1 MVAQKQPTGA
11 GHKGVYHSRAAKRG
25 VYDYPV
31 TPETLAEKVLSAAR
45 AAFEAFD
52 LDTAVLPAHTAV
64 ERPRDPKH
72 GDYASNIALQTAKK
86 AGTNPR
92 ALAEKIAELL
102 AATEGV
108 AKVDIAGP
116 GFLNITL
123 DAAAAGEIAGKIVV
137 AGTTYGTN
145 NSMEGV
151 LANLEFVSANPTG
164 PIHAGGVRWAA
175 MGDSLARVMR
185 ASGAK
190 LTSEYYV
197 NDAGAQVDHFAG
209 SLLARAKGEP
219 TPENGYVGEY
229 IDDIAADVLKRRP
242 DALEAEDPFS
252 VFKTVGLEL
261 MLEDIKTTLADFHTH
276 FDVFF
281 SEKGLHERGELD
293 KAVERLSQLGH
304 VYEADGATW
313 LRTTEFGDDKD
324 RVLKNSKGAWTY
336 FASDCAYYLDKRERG
351 FDKLVLMLGA
361 DHHGYV
367 GRMQA
372 ISQAFGDEPGTLEIL
387 IGQFVNLLKNG
398 EPFRLSKRAGNV
410 ITLNDVVEAV
420 GVDAAR
426 YAMTRYS
433 ADSTIDLDIEVWT
446 KHSNDNPVYYVQYA
460 HSRTHGVL
468 RNAVDRGVEKGDSY
482 DASLLADQRE
492 SDLLKALAE
501 FPAVVAT
508 AAELREP
515 HRVARYAE
523 ELAGAWHRFQNSGL
537 RILPYP
543 DEEATP
549 LNVARLWLTDATRV
563 ALANALGLLGVSAPE
578 RM

>member
-1 MVAQKQPTGA
+1 M
-11 GHKGVYHSRAAKRG
+11 
-25 VYDYPV
+25 
-31 TPETLAEKVLSAAR
+31 TPETLAEKVLSATR
-45 AAFEAFD
+45 AAFEALA
-52 LDTAVLPAHTAV
+52 LDAAVLPAVTAV

-72 GDYASNIALQTAKK
+72 GDYASNIAMQTAKK

-92 ALAEKIAELL
+92 ALAEKIAEHL
-102 AATEGV
+102 AGTEGV

-123 DAAAAGEIAGKIVV
+123 DAAAAGEIAGKIVI

-145 NSMEGV
+145 DSMEGV
-151 LANLEFVSANPTG
+151 FANLEFVSANPTG

-190 LTSEYYV
+190 LTAEYYV
-197 NDAGAQVDHFAG
+197 NDAGAQIDHFAG

-229 IDDIAADVLKRRP
+229 IDEIAADVLTRRP
-242 DALEAEDPFS
+242 DALEADEPVE
-252 VFKTVGLEL
+252 VFRTVGLDL
-261 MLEDIKTTLADFHTH
+261 MISDIKSTLADFRTH

-281 SEKGLHERGELD
+281 SEKGLHDRGELD
-293 KAVERLSQLGH
+293 KAVERLTELGH
-304 VYEADGATW
+304 VFESEGALW

-324 RVLKNSKGAWTY
+324 RVLKNSKGGWTY
-336 FASDCAYYLDKRERG
+336 FAADCAYYLDKRERG
-351 FDKLVLMLGA
+351 FGKLVLMLGA

-387 IGQFVNLLKNG
+387 IGQFVNLMRDG

-433 ADSTIDLDIEVWT
+433 ADSTIDLDIELWT
-446 KHSNDNPVYYVQYA
+446 KHSSDNPVYYVQYA

-468 RNAVDRGVEKGDSY
+468 RNATERGVEKGDAY
-482 DASLLADQRE
+482 DASLLTHPRE

-501 FPAVVAT
+501 FPSVVAT

-523 ELAGAWHRFQNSGL
+523 ELAAAYHRFQHDC
-537 RILPYP
+537 RVLPVG
-543 DEEATP
+543 DEAPTD
-549 LNVARLWLTDATRV
+549 LNRARLWVVDATRV
-563 ALANALGLLGVSAPE
+563 VLANALGLLGVSAPE

>member
-1 MVAQKQPTGA
+1 
-11 GHKGVYHSRAAKRG
+11 
-25 VYDYPV
+25 V
-31 TPETLAEKVLSAAR
+31 TPETLAEKVLSATR
-45 AAFEAFD
+45 AAFEALA
-52 LDTAVLPAHTAV
+52 LDDAVLPTQTAV

-92 ALAEKIAELL
+92 ALAEKIAEHL
-102 AATEGV
+102 AATAGV

-123 DAAAAGEIAGKIVV
+123 DAAAAGEIAGKIVA
-137 AGTTYGTN
+137 AGTSYGTN

-151 LANLEFVSANPTG
+151 YANLEFVSANPTG

-190 LTSEYYV
+190 LTAEYYV

-242 DALEAEDPFS
+242 DALEADDPFE
-252 VFKTVGLEL
+252 VFKTAGLEL
-261 MLEDIKTTLADFHTH
+261 MLEDIKSTLADFHTH

-281 SEKGLHERGELD
+281 SEKSLHDRGELD
-293 KAVERLSQLGH
+293 KALERLAELGH
-304 VYEADGATW
+304 VFEADGATW

-336 FASDCAYYLDKRERG
+336 FAADCAYYLDKRERG
-351 FDKLVLMLGA
+351 FEKLVLMLGA

-387 IGQFVNLLKNG
+387 IGQFVNLLKDG
-398 EPFRLSKRAGNV
+398 EPFRLSKRAGNM

-426 YAMTRYS
+426 YAMTRNS
-433 ADSTIDLDIEVWT
+433 ADSTIDLDIDVWT
-446 KHSNDNPVYYVQYA
+446 KHSSDNPVYYVQYA
-460 HSRTHGVL
+460 HARTSGVL
-468 RNAVDRGVEKGDSY
+468 RNAAERGVEKGESY
-482 DASLLADQRE
+482 DAALLTHPRE

-508 AAELREP
+508 AADLREP
-515 HRVARYAE
+515 HRIARYAE
-523 ELAGAWHRFQNSGL
+523 ELAAAYHRFQHDC
-537 RILPYP
+537 RVLPFP
-543 DEEATP
+543 DEDTTP
-549 LNVARLWLTDATRV
+549 VNQARLWIVDATRV
-563 ALANALGLLGVSAPE
+563 VLANALGLLGVSAPE

>member
-1 MVAQKQPTGA
+1 M
-11 GHKGVYHSRAAKRG
+11 
-25 VYDYPV
+25 
-31 TPETLAEKVLSAAR
+31 TPETLAEKVLSATR
-45 AAFEAFD
+45 AAFEALG
-52 LDTAVLPAHTAV
+52 LDTDVLPAHTAV

-92 ALAEKIAELL
+92 ALAEKIAEHL
-102 AATEGV
+102 AANDGV
-108 AKVDIAGP
+108 AEVELAGP

-137 AGTTYGTN
+137 AGTTYGGN

-190 LTSEYYV
+190 LTAEYYV

-229 IDDIAADVLKRRP
+229 IDDIAADVLARRP
-242 DALEAEDPFS
+242 DALAAEDPHS

-281 SEKGLHERGELD
+281 SEKGLHDRGELD
-293 KAVERLSQLGH
+293 TALERLTQLGH

-387 IGQFVNLLKNG
+387 IGQFVNLLKDG

-433 ADSTIDLDIEVWT
+433 ADSTIDLDIELWT
-446 KHSNDNPVYYVQYA
+446 KHSSDNPVYYVQYA

-468 RNAVDRGVEKGDSY
+468 RNAAERGVDKGDSY
-482 DASLLADQRE
+482 DAALLTHPRE

-523 ELAGAWHRFQNSGL
+523 ELAAAYHRFQHDC
-537 RILPYP
+537 RVLPVG
-543 DEEATP
+543 DEEPTD
-549 LNVARLWLTDATRV
+549 LNRARLWVVDATRTV
-563 ALANALGLLGVSAPE
+563 LANALGLLGVSAPE

>member
-1 MVAQKQPTGA
+1 M
-11 GHKGVYHSRAAKRG
+11 
-25 VYDYPV
+25 
-31 TPETLAEKVLSAAR
+31 TPETLAEKVLSATR
-45 AAFEAFD
+45 EAFEALG
-52 LDTAVLPAHTAV
+52 LDATVLPAQTAV

-92 ALAEKIAELL
+92 ALAEKVSELL
-102 AATEGV
+102 AAADGV

-123 DAAAAGEIAGKIVV
+123 DAAAAAGIAGKIVA
-137 AGTTYGTN
+137 AGAAYGTN

-151 LANLEFVSANPTG
+151 YANLEFVSANPTG
-164 PIHAGGVRWAA
+164 PIHAGGTRWAA
-175 MGDSLARVMR
+175 LGDALARIMR

-190 LTSEYYV
+190 LTTEYYV
-197 NDAGAQVDHFAG
+197 NDAGAQIDHFAA

-219 TPENGYVGEY
+219 TPENGYVGAY
-229 IDDIAADVLKRRP
+229 IDEIAADVLKERP
-242 DALEAEDPFS
+242 DALQSEDPYE
-252 VFKTVGLEL
+252 VFKTAGLDL
-261 MLEDIKTTLADFHTH
+261 MLKDIQATLADFGTH

-281 SEKGLHERGELD
+281 SEKGMHDRGEVEN
-293 KAVERLSQLGH
+293 AVQRLSDLGH
-304 VYEADGATW
+304 VYEADGAVW

-351 FDKLVLMLGA
+351 FAKLIFMLGA

-372 ISQAFGDEPGTLEIL
+372 ISRAFGDEPGTMEIL
-387 IGQFVNLLKNG
+387 IGQFVNLLNNG
-398 EPFRLSKRAGNV
+398 EPVRLSKRAGTI

-426 YAMTRYS
+426 YALTRYS
-433 ADSTIDLDIEVWT
+433 ADSTIDLDIELWT
-446 KHSNDNPVYYVQYA
+446 KHGNENPVYYVQYA
-460 HSRTHGVL
+460 HARTSAVL
-468 RNAVDRGVEKGDSY
+468 RNAAERGVDKGESY
-482 DASLLADQRE
+482 DAALLTHERE

-501 FPAVVAT
+501 FPAVVAS

-523 ELAGAWHRFQNSGL
+523 ELAGAYHRFQHDC
-537 RILPYP
+537 RVLPFP
-543 DEEATP
+543 DEEATD
-549 LNVARLWLTDATRV
+549 LNRARLWVVDATRTV
-563 ALANALGLLGVSAPE
+563 LANALALLGVSAPE

>member
-1 MVAQKQPTGA
+1 MRKP
-11 GHKGVYHSRAAKRG
+11 G
-25 VYDYPV
+25 VYDYRV
-31 TPETLAEKVLSAAR
+31 TPETLAEKVLSATR
-45 AAFEAFD
+45 EAFEALG
-52 LDTAVLPAHTAV
+52 LDAAVLPTRTAV
-64 ERPRDPKH
+64 ERPRDSKH

-92 ALAEKIAELL
+92 ALAEKISELL
-102 AATEGV
+102 AAADGI

-123 DAAAAGEIAGKIVV
+123 DAAAAGEIAGKIVA
-137 AGTTYGTN
+137 AGDAYGTN

-151 LANLEFVSANPTG
+151 YANLEFVSANPTG
-164 PIHAGGVRWAA
+164 PIHAGGTRWAA
-175 MGDSLARVMR
+175 MGDALARVMR

-190 LTSEYYV
+190 LTAEYYV
-197 NDAGAQVDHFAG
+197 NDAGAQIDHFAG

-219 TPENGYVGEY
+219 TPENGYVGAY
-229 IDDIAADVLKRRP
+229 IDEIAADVLRTRP
-242 DALEAEDPFS
+242 DALSADDPYE

-261 MLEDIKTTLADFHTH
+261 MLADIKSTLADFGTH

-281 SEKGLHERGELD
+281 SEKGLHDRGEID
-293 KAVERLSQLGH
+293 TAVQRLADLGH
-304 VYEADGATW
+304 VFEADGATW

-351 FDKLVLMLGA
+351 FEKLIFMLGA

-372 ISQAFGDEPGTLEIL
+372 ISRAFGDEPGTMEIL
-387 IGQFVNLLKNG
+387 IGQFVNLLDNG
-398 EPFRLSKRAGNV
+398 EPIRLSKRAGNI

-426 YAMTRYS
+426 YALTRYS
-433 ADSTIDLDIEVWT
+433 ADSMIDLDIELWT
-446 KHSNDNPVYYVQYA
+446 KHGNDNPVYYVQYA
-460 HSRTHGVL
+460 HSRTNGVL
-468 RNAVDRGVEKGDSY
+468 RTARDRGLVLGDGY
-482 DASLLADQRE
+482 DASLLHKPQE
-492 SDLLKALAE
+492 NDLLKALAE
-501 FPAVVAT
+501 FPSVVAT

-515 HRVARYAE
+515 HRIARYAE
-523 ELAGAWHRFQNSGL
+523 ELAGAWHRFQNSDSLVVPKVGEQAG
-537 RILPYP
+537 PV
-543 DEEATP
+543 
-549 LNVARLWLTDATRV
+549 NVARLWLANATRTV
-563 ALANALGLLGVSAPE
+563 LANALGMLGVSAPE